1 MSVVKKAIEHAGGAV
16 VRWLAP
22 LFSGVI
28 VQQTL
33 VAALEHQ
40 AGQKLSL
47 FELAKQLDDAGDK
60 EGAARLRK
68 RAADLNVEANPA
80 GNVSRGVQLLLLGP
94 DGEEE
99 TLPALPAEP
108 TPAAAY
114 LSPEVLPKRSP
125 GRPRKLVPDEPAK
138 PAE

>member
-1 MSVVKKAIEHAGGAV
+1 MRVVKKVIEHAGSAV

-47 FELAKQLDDAGDK
+47 FELAKQLEDAGDK

-68 RAADLNVEANPA
+68 RAAELDVETNPA
-80 GNVSRGVQLLLLGP
+80 GGLSRGVQVLLLGP
-94 DGEEE
+94 EGEGES
-99 TLPALPAEP
+99 LPALPAEP
-108 TPAAAY
+108 TPAAV
-114 LSPEVLPKRSP
+114 PLPSEAQRRGP
-125 GRPRKLVPDEPAK
+125 GRPRKIVPEEPVVS
-138 PAE
+138 AE